1 MKRCSECGFSSN
13 SDSANSCEKCGSPL
27 SVSQQNFVPESD
39 LGNAKQTVKGAV
51 PNLPYLDDS
60 SSTPLVVQSSSDCSN
75 CGYSLRSNEGICP
88 NCGFNV
94 GSLSQN
100 PIINKPIINQVQPNK
115 GSTAKLTDFSFLG
128 DNSIKKF
135 QLISEKDGK
144 VLEFEG
150 ESISLNRDNLDKSN
164 NTISS
169 SIHAQVSFTDGHWV
183 IEDQSSNQATFVQV
197 SSPTQL
203 EDNTLILIGNKF
215 YRFKAID

>member
-27 SVSQQNFVPESD
+27 GVAQQNFVPESN

-51 PNLPYLDDS
+51 PNLPYLDDNS
-60 SSTPLVVQSSSDCSN
+60 
-75 CGYSLRSNEGICP
+75 GYSLRSNEGICP
-88 NCGFNV
+88 NCGFNL
-94 GSLSQN
+94 SSPSQN
-100 PIINKPIINQVQPNK
+100 PVIDRPIINQVQPNK

-128 DNSIKKF
+128 DSSIKKF